1 MLTVLFVIVF
11 LAASVGAI
19 SLLDGQ
25 RASREVTNYLH
36 EEYHMVRDYQPSL
49 SCATCNRFDCRSS
62 PVGEEF
68 FCCSLLHKGD
78 F

>member
-36 EEYHMVRDYQPSL
+36 EEYHMVRDYQPTIAQL
-49 SCATCNRFDCRSS
+49 RIKNNNKKAFTITLIIIQHF
-62 PVGEEF
+62 
-68 FCCSLLHKGD
+68 H
-78 F
+78 

>member
-25 RASREVTNYLH
+25 RASREVTNYLP
-36 EEYHMVRDYQPSL
+36 EEYHRGRDSQPTL
-49 SCATCNRFDCRSS
+49 AQLLTRYSS
-62 PVGEEF
+62 WV
-68 FCCSLLHKGD
+68 SLLPCGGGV
-78 F
+78 FLLLLPP

>member
-36 EEYHMVRDYQPSL
+36 EEYQPTIAQL
-49 SCATCNRFDCRSS
+49 RNM
-62 PVGEEF
+62 
-68 FCCSLLHKGD
+68 
-78 F
+78 

>member
-11 LAASVGAI
+11 LAASVGVI

-36 EEYHMVRDYQPSL
+36 EEYHMARD
-49 SCATCNRFDCRSS
+49 
-62 PVGEEF
+62 
-68 FCCSLLHKGD
+68 
-78 F
+78 

>member
-36 EEYHMVRDYQPSL
+36 EEYHMVRDFQPTIAQL
-49 SCATCNRFDCRSS
+49 RN
-62 PVGEEF
+62 
-68 FCCSLLHKGD
+68 L
-78 F
+78 

>member
-11 LAASVGAI
+11 LAAS

-36 EEYHMVRDYQPSL
+36 EEYHMVRDYQPTIAQL
-49 SCATCNRFDCRSS
+49 RNM
-62 PVGEEF
+62 
-68 FCCSLLHKGD
+68 
-78 F
+78 